1 MARFVITDPANQ
13 TQIFEI
19 SGSTVSIGRA
29 DSNDLTLH
37 HPSVSRNHARVTV
50 LPGEMVLIIDLGSTN
65 GTFVNGQPIQ
75 EHRLSDQ
82 DRINIGIFELK
93 FDAATPLPFYVEA
106 GRDAGRDITGLI
118 SRDTLRS
125 GLRLES
131 KAGAAPE
138 AAVRER
144 LTALEQEN
152 KLLKLLLAVGKT
164 LSSVMTP
171 EEVMQQVMELVFQM
185 ENVERGFVMLRDE
198 KKGFKPALLLY
209 KDERL
214 RTDPCGPV
222 LSKTLIDRVMTERVP
237 LLVRDVSRD
246 QRFSSSDSLRISGIR
261 SAMCAPLIYKDK
273 IFGLF
278 YVDCLSKPYAFSKE
292 ELDIF
297 SVVAA
302 EAALSYDRAHSHA
315 ELSRRV
321 IERQALERFLSSV
334 IVEKI
339 LASPDEI
346 RLGGENQIATILFA
360 DIRGFTRLSERLP
373 PQQVVELLN
382 EYFSEMTD
390 LIFENGGTL
399 DKYLGDGIMALF
411 GAPWPKPDD
420 AQRSVKT
427 AAEMQRAL
435 TALNRQWEARGQEPL
450 QMGLGIN
457 TGQVTA
463 GNIGSAKRM
472 DYTVIGD
479 AVNLASRLCANAAGG
494 QILISES
501 TFREIDGGFP
511 ARRLETLRVKGKAAA
526 VEVYEVL
533 WKHPG
538 AEQGGG
544 TDLSCGSAGFA
555 GHS

>member
-1 MARFVITDPANQ
+1 MARFVITDPSNQ

-29 DSNDLTLH
+29 DSNDLVLQQ
-37 HPSVSRNHARVTV
+37 PSVSRSHARVTV
-50 LPGEMVLIIDLGSTN
+50 LPGDTVLIIDLGSMN
-65 GTFVNGQPIQ
+65 GTFVNGQPVQ
-75 EHRLSDQ
+75 EHRLADQ
-82 DRINIGIFELK
+82 DRINIGIFELE
-93 FDAATPLPFYVEA
+93 FDAAALLPFYVEA
-106 GRDAGRDITGLI
+106 GRDAGRNITGLV
-118 SRDTLRS
+118 SRDALSS
-125 GLRLES
+125 GLRP
-131 KAGAAPE
+131 ATE
-138 AAVRER
+138 AAVSPEAVTRDR
-144 LTALEQEN
+144 LRTMEQEN
-152 KLLKLLLAVGKT
+152 ELRKLLLAVGKT

-171 EEVMQQVMELVFQM
+171 EEVLQQVMQLVFQM
-185 ENVERGFVMLRDE
+185 ENVERGFVMLWDE
-198 KKGFKPALLLY
+198 KKGFRPAVLLY
-209 KDERL
+209 KDERHK
-214 RTDPCGPV
+214 TDPAGPV
-222 LSKTLIDRVMTERVP
+222 LSKTLLDRVMTDRVP
-237 LLVRDVSRD
+237 LLIRDVSRD
-246 QRFSSSDSLRISGIR
+246 QRFSSSQSLRISGIR

-273 IFGLF
+273 VFGLF

-302 EAALSYDRAHSHA
+302 EAAISYDRAHSHA
-315 ELSRRV
+315 ELSRRA

-346 RLGGENQIATILFA
+346 RLGGENQVATILFA

-373 PQQVVELLN
+373 PQKIVELLN

-390 LIFENGGTL
+390 LIFDNGGTL

-427 AAEMQRAL
+427 ASEMQRAL
-435 TALNRQWEARGQEPL
+435 TALNRQWQARGQEPL

-463 GNIGSAKRM
+463 GNIGCSKRM

-479 AVNLASRLCANAAGG
+479 AVNLASRLCTHAAGG

-501 TFREIDGGFP
+501 TFKEIHGGFP
-511 ARRLETLRVKGKAAA
+511 AQRLESIKVKGKAAP
-526 VEVYEVL
+526 VEVYEIL
-533 WKHPG
+533 WQRPV
-538 AEQGGG
+538 AEQGMVR
-544 TDLSCGSAGFA
+544 
-555 GHS
+555 